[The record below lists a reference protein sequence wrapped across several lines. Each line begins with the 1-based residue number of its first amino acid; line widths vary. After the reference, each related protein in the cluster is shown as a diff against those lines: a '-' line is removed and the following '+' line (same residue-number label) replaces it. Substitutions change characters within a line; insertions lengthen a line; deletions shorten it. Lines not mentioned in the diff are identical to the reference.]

1 MAPWIFGAVFVF
13 LFALVVVSVSLG
25 QGWLNRQRKQ
35 KVEGMLRQTSGG
47 DSRTRET
54 TILAEEQVQSSPMLE
69 RLPLYQSVADKMR
82 LGAIQGRPEMV
93 LIAMAVF
100 GGLGALLGLRVETP
114 VIREATMAGLAVGG
128 AFIPYFFVSFK
139 ANKRMAAFEELF
151 PEALDFLARSMRAGH
166 AFSVS
171 LEMMAEETPDP
182 VGTEFRW
189 IFHEQNL
196 GASLD
201 ATLRNFA
208 LRIPLLDT
216 KLFVSAVL
224 LQRETGGN
232 LAEILTK
239 LAYII
244 RERFR
249 LKGQVRAAS
258 AHGRITAVILSV
270 MPVVTL
276 LLLNIVAPEYF
287 ASMVQDEH
295 GRWII
300 VLVIFLQL
308 AGYYWMKR
316 IINIK
321 V

>member
-1 MAPWIFGAVFVF
+1 MPTWIFGGIFLL
-13 LFALVVVSVSLG
+13 LFALVMLSVSLSMG
-25 QGWLNRQRKQ
+25 YLNKQRTK
-35 KVEGMLRQTSGG
+35 KVEEMLRQTSGA
-47 DSRTRET
+47 DSRFRET
-54 TILAEEQVQSSPMLE
+54 TILSEEVAKASPSLSK
-69 RLPLYQSVADKMR
+69 LPLYKTIADKMR
-82 LGAIQGRPEMV
+82 LGDVQGKPEMILIGMVV
-93 LIAMAVF
+93 LST
-100 GGLGALLGLRVETP
+100 LGALLGLRVETP
-114 VIREATMAGLAVGG
+114 VIREATMIGLALGFG
-128 AFIPYFFVSFK
+128 FIPYAFVSFK
-139 ANKRMAAFEELF
+139 ARKRMGAFEELF

-196 GASLD
+196 GAPLD
-201 ATLRNFA
+201 VTLRNFA
-208 LRIPLLDT
+208 ERIPLLDT
-216 KLFVSAVL
+216 KLFVSAVM

-258 AHGRITAVILSV
+258 AHGRITALILSV

-276 LLLNIVAPEYF
+276 LLLNLVAPEYF
-287 ASMVQDEH
+287 ASMMKDEH
-295 GRWII
+295 GRWIV

-308 AGYYWMKR
+308 VGYYWMKR